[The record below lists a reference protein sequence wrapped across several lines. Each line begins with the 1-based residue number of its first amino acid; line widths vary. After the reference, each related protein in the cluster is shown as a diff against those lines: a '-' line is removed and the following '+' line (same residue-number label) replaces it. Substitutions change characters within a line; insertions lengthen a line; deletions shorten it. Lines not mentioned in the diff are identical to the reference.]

1 MPYRFSYCFWLAISA
16 VFESLS
22 SKGLLGDLLQFSRLT
37 KIVFA
42 IGHTAAVLAFELRV
56 FDQGFVLLLVSKVKT
71 LGYNVAEVLAVRVTF
86 AF

>member
-1 MPYRFSYCFWLAISA
+1 VISA

-22 SKGLLGDLLQFSRLT
+22 GDGLLVDFLQFSRLT
-37 KIVFA
+37 KILFA
-42 IGHTAAVLAFELRV
+42 VGHTATVLTFELRV
-56 FDQGFVLLLVSKVKT
+56 FDQGLVLLLIAKMKS

>member
-1 MPYRFSYCFWLAISA
+1 
-16 VFESLS
+16 
-22 SKGLLGDLLQFSRLT
+22 LGDLLQFGRLT

-42 IGHTAAVLAFELRV
+42 IGDTAAVLTFELRV
-56 FDQGFVLLLVSKVKT
+56 FDQGFVLLLIAKMKA